1 VNNCKDEGSSQGIYT
16 KTHRQPSLELM
27 PKPMFL
33 ENLAEMALTSLQ
45 YLNKLSCLFHQVR
58 SKHNVLS
65 TKVREYN
72 KNLCL

>member
-1 VNNCKDEGSSQGIYT
+1 M
-16 KTHRQPSLELM
+16 M

-33 ENLAEMALTSLQ
+33 EDLAEISLTSLE
-45 YLNKLSCLFHQVR
+45 YLNKLLCLFHEVI

-72 KNLCL
+72 TIKTYVFNSSKLLKLYIKYM